1 MKDFSNEV
9 RATLDIDNFVGQA
22 SLLLD
27 VTETTVESIMDRLLA
42 KLLEG
47 DEKEEIITKEAK
59 SVLFSHDSG
68 RSKNSLGRH
77 AILKTPF
84 ILTIS

>member
-9 RATLDIDNFVGQA
+9 RATLDIDNFVCQA

-27 VTETTVESIMDRLLA
+27 VTETTVESIMDRLLE

-47 DEKEEIITKEAK
+47 DEREEIITKEAK

-68 RSKNSLGRH
+68 RS
-77 AILKTPF
+77 AILSFLRPPT
-84 ILTIS
+84 LH